1 MKLNIDVSRQG
12 NFIFAI
18 LMIHFVFFG
27 FICNIYEYN
36 IGLSI
41 LYLNQVFF
49 DFTILPIFPWV
60 VPNGLG
66 FLSPLILFLI
76 IFIMA
81 YREPFF
87 EYAVR
92 NSIWMTLLII
102 IQSWIWYWFING
114 FDFVQIGIFFTRIEG
129 YLTILIILGINVVSA
144 FTASYLR
151 IKYKQRITKHK
162 EIIL

>member
-1 MKLNIDVSRQG
+1 MKLKIDISRQG
-12 NFIFAI
+12 NFIFAL

-27 FICNIYEYN
+27 FICNVYEYD
-36 IGLSI
+36 IGLKI

-49 DFTILPIFPWV
+49 YPIFPL
-60 VPNGLG
+60 NSLSLS
-66 FLSPLILFLI
+66 FLSSIILFLI
-76 IFIMA
+76 IFFMA
-81 YREPFF
+81 YREPFY

-102 IQSWIWYWFING
+102 IESWIWYWFING
-114 FDFVQIGIFFTRIEG
+114 FDLVQIGIFFISLEG
-129 YLTILIILGINVVSA
+129 YLTILIILGVNVVSA

-151 IKYKQRITKHK
+151 IKYKQSLTKRK

>member
-1 MKLNIDVSRQG
+1 MKLNIDISRQG
-12 NFIFAI
+12 NFIFAV

-27 FICNIYEYN
+27 FICNVYEYN

-41 LYLNQVFF
+41 LYLNQVLFH
-49 DFTILPIFPWV
+49 PIFPL
-60 VPNGLG
+60 NSLSLS
-66 FLSPLILFLI
+66 FLSSIILFLI
-76 IFIMA
+76 IFFMA
-81 YREPFF
+81 YREPFY
-87 EYAVR
+87 EYAIR

-114 FDFVQIGIFFTRIEG
+114 FDLVQIGIFFISLEG
-129 YLTILIILGINVVSA
+129 YLTILIILGLNVVST

-151 IKYKQRITKHK
+151 TKMKQSLTKHK

>member
-1 MKLNIDVSRQG
+1 MKLNIDIGRQG
-12 NFIFAI
+12 NFIFAV

-27 FICNIYEYN
+27 FICNVYEYN

-41 LYLNQVFF
+41 LYLNQILFATSPVFPLS
-49 DFTILPIFPWV
+49 IS
-60 VPNGLG
+60 
-66 FLSPLILFLI
+66 FLSSIILFLI
-76 IFIMA
+76 IFFMA
-81 YREPFF
+81 YREPFY
-87 EYAVR
+87 EYAIR
-92 NSIWMTLLII
+92 NSIWMSLLII
-102 IQSWIWYWFING
+102 IQSWIWYWFIYG

-151 IKYKQRITKHK
+151 IKYKQRITKPK